1 MGIKAAHL
9 IKYYGIINAD
19 YYRKTKNFQKAG
31 IGKRVMTYIK
41 RQKYLNEL
49 IELKGTPDIKVITG
63 VRRSGKSILLQ
74 EYIEYLQET
83 EKDANIVMINLQ
95 ELEYD
100 SLLEYHALHE
110 YILSKY
116 RQNVRNVL
124 MIDEVQFC
132 PKFELAINSI
142 YVKGLFDIYITGS
155 NAFLLSS
162 DLATLFTGR
171 TVEVKVY
178 PFSFKEY
185 LEYFEVTDKFDEA
198 FDSYV
203 RFGGMPGS
211 YVYSSNDRRYEYVR
225 DVYSTI
231 LIRDLVEK
239 YKIRNKSEFTN
250 IASFMMDNIGNLLS
264 PNNICKTLNKS
275 QSEITR
281 KTVSKYIL
289 YLENAFLFYEAKRY
303 DVKGKKYLENNSKYY
318 LCDSSFR
325 YAVNGTRNMDFGRI
339 YENIVYLELRRRD
352 YEVYVGKLYKKEI
365 DFVVKKKDELI
376 YIQVSD
382 NISDEKT
389 FEREV
394 SPLLAIRDAYPK
406 MLIARTRHEI
416 YLYEG
421 VQIVD
426 ICDWMK

>member
-1 MGIKAAHL
+1 M
-9 IKYYGIINAD
+9 KYII
-19 YYRKTKNFQKAG
+19 RK
-31 IGKRVMTYIK
+31 
-41 RQKYLNEL
+41 KYLDEL
-49 IELKGTPDIKVITG
+49 IELNDTPDIKVITG
-63 VRRSGKSILLQ
+63 IRRSGKSVLLQ
-74 EYIEYLQET
+74 EYINYLRET
-83 EKDANIVMINLQ
+83 EPDTNIVMINLQ

-100 SLLEYHALHE
+100 KLLDYHALHE
-110 YILSKY
+110 YVLSKY
-116 RQNVRNVL
+116 QQDIRNVL
-124 MIDEVQFC
+124 MIDEVQLC
-132 PKFELAINSI
+132 NKFELAINSI
-142 YVKGLFDIYITGS
+142 YAKNLFDIYITGS

-171 TVEVKVY
+171 TMEVKVY

-185 LEYFEVTDKFDEA
+185 LVYFGITDKFDEA

-203 RFGGMPGS
+203 KSGGMPGS
-211 YVYSSNDRRYEYVR
+211 YAYKSDDKRYEYVR

-239 YKIRNKSEFTN
+239 YKIRNKFEFTN
-250 IASFMMDNIGNLLS
+250 IAEFMMDNVGNLLS
-264 PNNICKTLNKS
+264 PNNICKALNNS

-281 KTVSKYIL
+281 KTVSKYIS

-303 DVKGKKYLENNSKYY
+303 DLKGKKYLGNNSKYY

-339 YENIVYLELRRRD
+339 YENIVYLELRRRG

-365 DFVVKKKDELI
+365 DFVVKKKDELV

-406 MLIARTRHEI
+406 MLIARTRHETYQYNGI
-416 YLYEG
+416 
-421 VQIVD
+421 QIVD
-426 ICDWMK
+426 ICAWLKED